1 MAIYKASGA
10 LFGKEV
16 VTADG
21 RDLGDLKDL
30 EVEGDG
36 WAVSSLVVR
45 LNRDVLEEIHLKK
58 PLVGSQE
65 FVVASAHVA
74 SVSDKILLNKDL
86 AYFARLTATEA
97 PDAADD

>member
-16 VTADG
+16 VSADG
-21 RDLGDLKDL
+21 RDLGNLKDL
-30 EVEGDG
+30 EVEGDT
-36 WAVSSLVVR
+36 WTVSGLVVR

-65 FVVASAHVA
+65 FVVASSHVA
-74 SVSDKILLNKDL
+74 SVSDKIILNKDL
-86 AYFARLTATEA
+86 AYFARLTAADTPSP
-97 PDAADD
+97 PDD